1 MLDIFVTGSENSYGK
16 ALVTAGIAATM
27 QSLGY
32 STGVYKPIHAGYFV
46 RNGSPSVPD
55 LLYVKHI
62 DNNIKTYY
70 SYLFK
75 NKDIPLNAAA
85 KEGQTI
91 SFDRIFGDYTS
102 VREKFDCF
110 FVTGTDGIATPIC
123 TNLQEIDLVRLL
135 NLPLLFVISPMNTNL
150 NDILIMINHASVKNV
165 KISGVV
171 LFDCPMRTDDENIKN
186 LPKLIEKYTNT
197 RVVGAFPQIKS
208 LANLNPN
215 DLISY
220 VLSGVNLENLFGTK
234 IAKLSI

>member
-32 STGVYKPIHAGYFV
+32 STGVYKPIHAGSFF
-46 RNGSPSVPD
+46 RNGRPAVPD

-91 SFDRIFGDYTS
+91 SFDRIFEDYTS

-110 FVTGTDGIATPIC
+110 FVSGTDGIAAPIC
-123 TNLQEIDLVRLL
+123 GNLLEIDLVRLL
-135 NLPLLFVISPMNTNL
+135 NLPLVFVVSPMTNL
-150 NDILIMINHASVKNV
+150 NDILLMINHASAKNV

-186 LPKLIEKYTNT
+186 LPKLIERYTNT

-220 VLSGVNLENLFGTK
+220 VLSGVNIENLFGTK
-234 IAKLSI
+234 ITKLSL

>member
-123 TNLQEIDLVRLL
+123 TNLQEIDLVRL
-135 NLPLLFVISPMNTNL
+135 N
-150 NDILIMINHASVKNV
+150 
-165 KISGVV
+165 
-171 LFDCPMRTDDENIKN
+171 R
-186 LPKLIEKYTNT
+186 
-197 RVVGAFPQIKS
+197 
-208 LANLNPN
+208 
-215 DLISY
+215 
-220 VLSGVNLENLFGTK
+220 
-234 IAKLSI
+234 